1 MLLVDVK
8 NVNMKNSVEKLE
20 KEFNIED
27 IIIKFWEDEGCRN
40 QGISDLYIPLSDT
53 LQDMIFE
60 AKKLVDRDGKASV
73 EVIFKDEDGEEEV
86 LYFYDTEFEEILS
99 A

>member
-27 IIIKFWEDEGCRN
+27 IIIKFWEDEECRN